1 MVVPDQN
8 LKNQGIEVVVGD
20 VVRIVADQRQVVLA
34 DGSTVSYDKL
44 FLATGAS
51 PVVPPIEG
59 RDLDGVLTLRG
70 LPCACKIKEAFATRK
85 PERIVGAGFIT
96 LEVASLLLAANPE
109 NLDVTIVELT
119 DRPLPLMLDGDMAAM
134 VRSLLEE
141 RGLKMLTGERVER
154 IVGQDGTVTG
164 VVLASGRQLPADL
177 VLMNIGTRPNV
188 ELAQDAGLAMSRFG
202 IKVNCY
208 QETSDPHILAG
219 GDCVEKFHLIT
230 GKPVPGQ
237 LRGPAVIQ
245 GRLEAKRLAGYA
257 IAFPGVLNAGDCQC
271 FDCVATSTGLTE
283 EEAAK
288 VGFDTVSA
296 TVDSRSEHGMIPGV
310 QTWRLKLVFNRNNHK
325 LIGGQIVAQAVVSA
339 KAIDT
344 VSALIWGGK
353 TIEDIT
359 PTCAP
364 ATRISP
370 RRRAWSRPP
379 SPPSRRCRSWRSS
392 EFRVDHFKGGA
403 LFQTAE
409 SVCAFLRIR
418 RYVS

>member
-1 MVVPDQN
+1 VAGLAAETSVVVPDQN
-8 LKNQGIEVVVGD
+8 LQNQGIEVVVGD
-20 VVRIVADQRQVVLA
+20 AVRLETGQRRVTLA
-34 DGSTVSYDKL
+34 DGSLISYDKL

-70 LPCACKIKEAFATRK
+70 LPCACKIKEAFATGRPK
-85 PERIVGAGFIT
+85 RIVFVGAGFIT
-96 LEVASLLLAANPE
+96 LEVASLLMAANPDT
-109 NLDVTIVELT
+109 LDVTIVELL
-119 DRPLPLMLDGDMAAM
+119 DRPLPLMLDADMAAL
-134 VRSLLEE
+134 VRSHLEE
-141 RGLKMLTGERVER
+141 KGLKILTGERVDKILGREGK
-154 IVGQDGTVTG
+154 VSG
-164 VVLASGRQLPADL
+164 VALASGRQLPADL

-188 ELAQDAGLAMSRFG
+188 ELAQEAGLEMGRFG

-245 GRLEAKRLAGYA
+245 GRLAAKRLAGYA
-257 IAFPGVLNAGDCQC
+257 IPFPGVLNAGGCQC

-288 VGFDTVSA
+288 EGFDTVSA
-296 TVDSRSEHGMIPGV
+296 TVDSRSKHGMIPGA
-310 QTWRLKLVFNRNNHK
+310 QTWRLKLVFNKNNHK
-325 LIGGQIVAQAVVSA
+325 LIGGQVVAQAVVSA

-353 TIEDIT
+353 TVEDIT
-359 PTCAP
+359 THMCACNP
-364 ATRISP
+364 DI
-370 RRRAWSRPP
+370 
-379 SPPSRRCRSWRSS
+379 SS
-392 EFRVDHFKGGA
+392 EPSLEPISIAAEQA
-403 LFQTAE
+403 LQKLVA
-409 SVCAFLRIR
+409 V
-418 RYVS
+418 